1 VFARHRRRAWRF
13 LLLAAAEPL
22 DDRVTDGI
30 DPQAS
35 CRQHV
40 GRDAALLAQEPE
52 QQVFGSDVLLQQ
64 PIGFFGGVLQR
75 TLAGR
80 AERDLVGLRNFRAG
94 SEATEDVAANIVEGD
109 AASLEDSAAKPFA
122 FVQQPEED
130 VLGLDGAR
138 PELADLG
145 ASVEKDLVRS

>member
-1 VFARHRRRAWRF
+1 
-13 LLLAAAEPL
+13 
-22 DDRVTDGI
+22 
-30 DPQAS
+30 
-35 CRQHV
+35 
-40 GRDAALLAQEPE
+40 
-52 QQVFGSDVLLQQ
+52 VLLQQ
-64 PIGFFGGVLQR
+64 PIGFFGGGLER

-94 SEATEDVAANIVEGD
+94 SEATEDIAAKIVEGD
-109 AASLEDSAAKPFA
+109 AASLENSAAKPLA

-145 ASVEKDLVRS
+145 TSVEKDLVRS